1 MPFSQCPPI
10 PRSGNGGARSAPGY
24 RLEPLEQRQLLSSF
38 LKAQVISYF
47 PDYRFSS
54 LNSIDFS
61 AVSRINY
68 FAIAPTIGGA
78 LPTQSSSGFSLTQL
92 QSVVTAAHAA
102 SVPVSITID
111 PGSPFQA
118 IADSPTA
125 SSNFIN
131 NILSFCTT
139 YHLDGIDL
147 DYEPGALTTTQ
158 KNSYGAFLHALHT
171 QTSSRG
177 LLLTAAVQASQM
189 IVPKPNIPDLDE
201 FLLMDYDLQFNSS
214 APYSDS
220 ITYLTNW
227 TNYGVP
233 KPKLFMGVPFYGRAG
248 TSWSNSTTDTYADI
262 VSGYA
267 SAHGGAFP
275 PASAD
280 SITVGSTTWGINGIN
295 TLQQK
300 ANYVLANGYGGMMI
314 WELGQDH
321 YTSGRTDASSLL
333 PAIKSIV
340 AAPAWFS
347 ASSGASYTFTG
358 TGSTQSLVINGGTVT
373 FSGDPSATVPTFSVT
388 VAGGSL
394 RFSASQHLSNLTITG
409 GSVGFASSVSGAV
422 LSVNSLSLAGGSL
435 DLGANGMIMDYSGAT
450 PIATF
455 RGYLTSGFNSGAWNG
470 AGIWSTAANADSA
483 HLHGLGYAEAS
494 ALGIGS
500 FMGQQVDT
508 TAIVIRYTRYGDNNL
523 DGTVD
528 VGNDFNLFLDGLAA
542 RGSSWVQG
550 DYTYDGKIDLGN
562 DFNLF
567 LRSYLA
573 PAQQTPA
580 ALLATQSPFSAVAV
594 AGAPVRLAA
603 PLVRVAAPLAT
614 ETPQPAFDEIFFAD
628 ATAL

>member
-333 PAIKSIV
+333 PAIKSIL

-347 ASSGASYTFTG
+347 ASSGAGYTFTG
-358 TGSTQSLVINGGTVT
+358 TGSTQLLAVSSGTVT
-373 FSGDPSATVPTFSVT
+373 FTADPYTTVPTFSVT
-388 VAGGSL
+388 VTGGSL
-394 RFSASQHLSNLTITG
+394 VFNSSQHLAGLT
-409 GSVGFASSVSGAV
+409 VSGGAAGFSSAAV
-422 LSVNSLSLAGGSL
+422 SDVLTVNSLNLSGGPFN
-435 DLGANGMIMDYSGAT
+435 LGSNGLIVDYSGTT
-450 PIATF
+450 PLSTI
-455 RGYLTSGFNSGAWNG
+455 RGYLASGFNAGAWNG
-470 AGIWSTAANADSA
+470 SGIQSSSAAGDST
-483 HLHGLGYAEAS
+483 HLHAIGYAEAS
-494 ALGIGS
+494 TLGVS
-500 FMGQQVDT
+500 NFMGQNVDT
-508 TAIVIRYTRYGDNNL
+508 TAVLVRYTRYGDNNL
-523 DGTVD
+523 DGAVD
-528 VGNDFNLFLDGLAA
+528 IGNDFSLLLDGLSGATAA
-542 RGSSWVQG
+542 AWVTG
-550 DYTYDGKIDLGN
+550 DYTFDGRVDLGN

-567 LRSYLA
+567 LRSFISSA
-573 PAQQTPA
+573 PPPPPA
-580 ALLATQSPFSAVAV
+580 PPLQANLSAVAV
-594 AGAPVRLAA
+594 PAPTIQSLSSPGRS
-603 PLVRVAAPLAT
+603 
-614 ETPQPAFDEIFFAD
+614 PADFDESFFAP
-628 ATAL
+628 AAAS